1 MQGRNRANSEM
12 QFQPLGSLL
21 AQSPDLGR
29 DYHCSGEKWSY
40 LTFATPSSP
49 PTKAE
54 AIIMLGKRIAPCIL
68 WLQLLDPWP
77 HSDRVATAVE
87 PGRSPSSHLAATS
100 NLCIPLKVASRIP
113 QEKMWSVLTSDSVLP
128 VKPLGTCRLIEMF
141 LHKDKTSRPGY
152 VTDLLNFKEV
162 IFESKK
168 KKKERKKEEYVPN
181 ERTR

>member
-1 MQGRNRANSEM
+1 MSRVLTYVETTTVVGRNGAS
-12 QFQPLGSLL
+12 SLL
-21 AQSPDLGR
+21 PLHHLPQPR
-29 DYHCSGEKWSY
+29 QR
-40 LTFATPSSP
+40 PSSCW
-49 PTKAE
+49 E
-54 AIIMLGKRIAPCIL
+54 KRIAPCIL
-68 WLQLLDPWP
+68 WLQVLDPWP

-100 NLCIPLKVASRIP
+100 NLCIPLKVASSIP

-168 KKKERKKEEYVPN
+168 KIKKKKEEYVPN